1 MPTPAE
7 QLPPDVAT
15 LARKVR
21 ALEREMSELR
31 AARRL
36 ESAAIGAGGLKITKG
51 GRLATET
58 PDGQRVLD
66 SGAISNASYNHVD
79 GTPQQALFIR
89 REDGS
94 AALSVFASAG
104 SGARQFLALWDA
116 SGTIIVSDDAIS
128 GVGLARPYLPVTLSP
143 AIGTGW
149 DYWPRTTASTMGDL
163 LVGQIY
169 RQQPQ
174 LAVVVVAATDT
185 AGTTGQLQL
194 TVNGTAV
201 GSAQTV
207 STTAGFFTFTADL
220 TTYDH
225 MSQVAVSVAG
235 RRTAG
240 TGALRAQFYTAS
252 TLQS

>member
-21 ALEREMSELR
+21 ALEREMSEMR

-104 SGARQFLALWDA
+104 SGARQFLALWDT

-174 LAVVVVAATDT
+174 LAVVVVAAT
-185 AGTTGQLQL
+185 
-194 TVNGTAV
+194 
-201 GSAQTV
+201 
-207 STTAGFFTFTADL
+207 AGFFTFTADL